1 MDDDL
6 AGDLDRIS
14 ALPDDLLHLILA
26 RVDNMVTVTRTAV
39 LSRRWRHVWVHAK
52 SLKFKARDLG
62 EEKLTV
68 PGYFAGF
75 VDWVLARRG
84 DAGTESIEIH
94 FAGKSSAS
102 PEQVNQWL
110 RYAGRCVV
118 KSFDVYIPLRESLT
132 DLDAV
137 IEFPSHCRA
146 DTIWLSLSKKH
157 ILRLP
162 SSAAARYEALTEL
175 CLYSARFAGEASG
188 EGRTLGDLVTS
199 CCPRLRKL
207 SIISPVGLPQLVLR
221 AEELQTLSIDGA
233 WDLRTLDVTAPSL
246 RSVKLGLS
254 FHNPL
259 SFGDDDDD
267 AMSKV
272 ARIMAPRLEEISMRN
287 FSNRRPVLDIH
298 GLSSVSR
305 LKGLCLD
312 MYGMY
317 YRNADVGL
325 WLLENCPGVE
335 HVDVWLQDGVAA
347 GGELIDLTSEGA
359 RPFASV
365 RSMIVKT
372 GHFLNCSW
380 MVSISSLL
388 MRFPCLRSLRIDN
401 ICWADRKSTVPGVL
415 RYGNLDMWKV
425 DWKIALES
433 LEDVVITGFTGAVE
447 ELNLVRLLFES
458 SNSIKRMALRP
469 PRIKLGAVMKAKE
482 DDASDD
488 TKMIYLELTKIPC
501 ADRGNWHVE
510 EKMFTWTC

>member
-84 DAGTESIEIH
+84 DAGTESIQIH

-110 RYAGRCVV
+110 RYAGRRVV
-118 KSFDVYIPLRESLT
+118 KSLNLDIPLRESLT
-132 DLDAV
+132 DLEAV
-137 IEFPSHCRA
+137 VEFPSHCRA
-146 DTIWLSLSKKH
+146 ESIWLSLSKKH

-162 SSAAARYEALTEL
+162 SSAAATYEALTQL
-175 CLYSARFAGEASG
+175 CLFSARFAG

-207 SIISPVGLPQLVLR
+207 SIIGPVGLPQLVLR

-246 RSVKLGLS
+246 RSVKLGHS

-259 SFGDDDDD
+259 SFGADDDD

-287 FSNRRPVLDIH
+287 FNRRPVLDIH
-298 GLSSVSR
+298 GLSSVRR
-305 LKGLCLD
+305 LKGLFLD
-312 MYGMY
+312 MHGKY
-317 YRNADVGL
+317 YRNVDVGL

-335 HVDVWLQDGVAA
+335 HVDVWLHDGIAA
-347 GGELIDLTSEGA
+347 DGELIDLTSEGA

-365 RSMIVKT
+365 RSMIVGTDGK
-372 GHFLNCSW
+372 HIVAAHEVPLFEIVALAHRQH
-380 MVSISSLL
+380 LL
-388 MRFPCLRSLRIDN
+388 GQGQPSFYC
-401 ICWADRKSTVPGVL
+401 AGVL
-415 RYGNLDMWKV
+415 EYGNLDKWKF
-425 DWKIALES
+425 DRKIALES
-433 LEDVVITGFTGAVE
+433 LEDVVITRFTGAVE

-469 PRIKLGAVMKAKE
+469 PQIKLGAVLKAKE
-482 DDASDD
+482 DDDSDD
-488 TKMIYLELTKIPC
+488 TKMIYLELIKIPC

-510 EKMFTWTC
+510 EKMFTWTCYITESEHY